1 MAMRFQSTLPARG
14 ATFQINEDARHNG
27 ISIHAPRK
35 GSDPTRQ
42 RGQNDTCHFNPRS
55 PQGERRPCCCP
66 NSPSIREFQSTLP
79 ARGATLT
86 SWITWTWKRI
96 SIHAPRKGSD
106 PCCCPNSPSIREFQS
121 TLPARGA
128 TKLQACICIL
138 YKFQSTL
145 PARGATASGGVVL
158 CDQVFQST
166 LPARGATLHLL
177 FSNLRQNIS
186 IHAPRKGSDDKSLA

>member
-55 PQGERRPCCCP
+55 PQGERR
-66 NSPSIREFQSTLP
+66 
-79 ARGATLT
+79 
-86 SWITWTWKRI
+86 
-96 SIHAPRKGSD
+96 